1 MVIRNDEPDLRSGLY
16 HDFRL
21 DAGQNDRDSLSWDAQ
36 NSPGDVCCSPKNCI
50 FGRNAGSRP
59 TPFQPQTG
67 PSVPTVDDELNNLDD
82 GVRRLKIEYDVYFGG
97 GSKKP
102 PADLEWRVQS
112 LIKKYAD
119 GRSMNYAQR
128 FRYNTITQKYALFN
142 NLWQK
147 KLRVKEEGYR
157 RPQDALLAIQGVRQ
171 VEDKAGRKGKSG
183 AGEFRIQCSD
193 PETEKDKVR
202 ALFEAMV
209 EAKKRAGEKPNAA
222 GSFESFQSFVK
233 KKTEQIRK
241 DQKCSSI
248 EYSVEVEK
256 GQVKLK
262 AKASAK

>member
-1 MVIRNDEPDLRSGLY
+1 M
-16 HDFRL
+16 
-21 DAGQNDRDSLSWDAQ
+21 
-36 NSPGDVCCSPKNCI
+36 
-50 FGRNAGSRP
+50 
-59 TPFQPQTG
+59 
-67 PSVPTVDDELNNLDD
+67 PTVDEELNNLDD

-157 RPQDALLAIQGVRQ
+157 RPQDALLAIQGVR
-171 VEDKAGRKGKSG
+171 EFDNKSGRKGKN
-183 AGEFRIQCSD
+183 AGGDFRIECSD
-193 PETEKDKVR
+193 PEAEKEKVR
-202 ALFEAMV
+202 ALFDAMV

-222 GSFESFQSFVK
+222 GTFESFQTFVK
-233 KKTEQIRK
+233 KKTEQIRNE
-241 DQKCSSI
+241 QKCSSV

-256 GQVKLK
+256 GQVRLK